1 MSKKD
6 IIEQAIREEITG
18 KYSKNNGKITL
29 YLNESML
36 TLIDMFADYKS
47 KLLVDNQGHR
57 VMSFPK
63 FITWLA
69 TMNLTDLEGLMEQA
83 YE

>member
-6 IIEQAIREEITG
+6 IIEQAVREETVS
-18 KYSKNNGKITL
+18 KYSKTNGKITL

-47 KLLVDNQGHR
+47 SLLVKNKADK

-69 TMNLTDLEGLMEQA
+69 TMNLTDLEGLMEQV